1 MEYLNFGGSYS
12 QADLGR
18 ALAEMHKAEPAVKVA
33 LLPHA
38 YPPTVSSAYFGAHA
52 QMKVTIPS
60 HLHILVYLILQCD
73 ALCTRVLNC
82 KLVSLTSDL
91 TMTTAHT

>member
-38 YPPTVSSAYFGAHA
+38 CPPTVSSAYFGAHA
-52 QMKVTIPS
+52 QMKVTIASRRLACFGVP
-60 HLHILVYLILQCD
+60 HLQCD
-73 ALCTRVLNC
+73 ALCTRVLIASRST
-82 KLVSLTSDL
+82 LPVT
-91 TMTTAHT
+91 